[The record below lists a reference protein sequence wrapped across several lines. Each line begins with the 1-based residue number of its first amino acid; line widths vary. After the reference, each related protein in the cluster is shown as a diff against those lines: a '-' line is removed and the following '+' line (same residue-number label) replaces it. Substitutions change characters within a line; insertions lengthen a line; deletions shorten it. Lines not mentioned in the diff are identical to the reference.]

1 MCHNRFRYCDSR
13 HQLGPY
19 GCGTQTKWAIISRMS
34 SRNLYKRALRIRIA
48 VGLLLVA
55 GIVAILVIAATYTP
69 N

>member
-1 MCHNRFRYCDSR
+1 MGS
-13 HQLGPY
+13 Y
-19 GCGTQTKWAIISRMS
+19 GCAANTKWAMISRMS

>member
-1 MCHNRFRYCDSR
+1 M
-13 HQLGPY
+13 GPY
-19 GCGTQTKWAIISRMS
+19 GCAENTKWAMIARMS

-55 GIVAILVIAATYTP
+55 GIFAILVIAATYTP

>member
-1 MCHNRFRYCDSR
+1 MG
-13 HQLGPY
+13 LY
-19 GCGTQTKWAIISRMS
+19 GCGAKTKWAMISRMS